1 MLRAAFIAGLI
12 CLYVAYPPDVSRAD
26 LACMYVQSS
35 PDRARVEC
43 LLLQYE
49 YEYALEFEKYNVDYR
64 KVMTALAWRESKFR
78 ENLITAENGG
88 KDYSVG
94 FWQIRVDTAQYF
106 MRLWKSP
113 KGKIL
118 IALQGGEYNCLV
130 ASEYFLS
137 KLKKYKTL
145 ELSIAAYNSGK
156 PKYNK
161 SGALINADYVAD
173 VMIFYSQIKN

>member
-1 MLRAAFIAGLI
+1 MLRAAFVAGLL
-12 CLYVAYPPDVSRAD
+12 CLFLMCPPDVSRAD
-26 LACMYVQSS
+26 LACMYVLST

-49 YEYALEFEKYNVDYR
+49 YEYFFEFEKYGVDY
-64 KVMTALAWRESKFR
+64 KKIMTALAWRESKFR
-78 ENLITAENGG
+78 ENLITEENGG

-106 MRLWKSP
+106 FKRWRDS

-137 KLKKYKTL
+137 KLRKYKTI
-145 ELSIAAYNSGK
+145 ELAIAAYNSGR
-156 PKYNK
+156 PKYDK
-161 SGALINADYVAD
+161 LGRLINADYVAD
-173 VMIFYSQIKN
+173 VMGFYSK